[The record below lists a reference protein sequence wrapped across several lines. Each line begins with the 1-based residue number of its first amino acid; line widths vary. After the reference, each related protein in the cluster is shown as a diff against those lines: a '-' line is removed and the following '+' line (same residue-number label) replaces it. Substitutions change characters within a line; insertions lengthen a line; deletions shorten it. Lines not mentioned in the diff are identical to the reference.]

1 MISLFGLGDISPQQ
15 RDIAT
20 ATSHV
25 VRDIA
30 TAASHGMIS
39 VQIICPTFLKSYH
52 AKSLRFSRHHT
63 QLPFEMVPIFHTVFA
78 RVYHYAISELCQ
90 GLYHHNGV

>member
-39 VQIICPTFLKSYH
+39 VQIICQAFWNHTIRNPCDFHDIIHSYH
-52 AKSLRFSRHHT
+52 L
-63 QLPFEMVPIFHTVFA
+63 
-78 RVYHYAISELCQ
+78 
-90 GLYHHNGV
+90 